1 MELFHNR
8 IEAGRVL
15 AKHLDTFRGTPNLIV
30 LALPR
35 GGVSV
40 AAEVAKA
47 LDAPLDVMVVRKLGV
62 PGFEE
67 LAMGAVASDGAR
79 VFDEGIADMYG
90 ISEQDR
96 VAVEAR
102 ERQELERREA
112 LYRAGLPPLDLAGKV
127 VVLVDDGL
135 ATGATMEAAAR
146 ATRAHGPQRIV
157 VAVPVAASDSLAKL
171 RPLVDHIITVAT
183 PEPFFGVGLFY
194 DDFAQI
200 SDDEVLE
207 LLRAPRGGQVMEEAG
222 VDAMAKASF
231 DTLSRRAAARS
242 PYWEANS

>member
-1 MELFHNR
+1 MRLFHNR
-8 IEAGRVL
+8 IEAGRIL
-15 AKHLDTFRGTPNLIV
+15 AKHLDAYQGTPNLIV

-67 LAMGAVASDGAR
+67 LAMGALAGDGAR
-79 VFDEGIADMYG
+79 VFDEGVADMYG
-90 ISEQDR
+90 VSERDR

-102 ERQELERREA
+102 ERQELARREA
-112 LYRAGLPPLDLAGKV
+112 LYRAGLPPLDLAGRV
-127 VVLVDDGL
+127 VILVDDGL
-135 ATGATMEAAAR
+135 ATGATMEAAVRAAR
-146 ATRAHGPQRIV
+146 AQRPQRII
-157 VAVPVAASDSLAKL
+157 VAVPVAAGDSLAKL
-171 RPLVDHIITVAT
+171 HPLVDHTIAVAT

-194 DDFAQI
+194 EDFAQI
-200 SDDEVLE
+200 SDDEVLA
-207 LLRAPRGGQVMEEAG
+207 LLRGPRGGHVLEEAG

-242 PYWEANS
+242 PYGEANS